1 MHSLTNYYQLDGERN
16 VIYSYPWLP
25 RLYFIFC
32 QNYREVNITCCLND
46 SSSRSL
52 SEANLWLSRR
62 TSRSASSP
70 CKVIVCVMFRS
81 NSKFVLINKTY
92 RPREWSILH
101 WLYVDAVKAE
111 SVQYFNHLARRDSH
125 LEKRDF
131 CPPAKRGLQWWSNGG
146 SRGGSRGSRPPLP
159 HTPIRNYKELQRAT
173 GTGGMGC
180 AECGGEA
187 VWHKK
192 VQQPFLN
199 QSLDPH
205 PPPPIKN
212 SWIRP
217 WIIISQAIL

>member
-1 MHSLTNYYQLDGERN
+1 MHSLTNYYQLDSERN
-16 VIYSYPWLP
+16 VIYSYPWLL
-25 RLYFIFC
+25 RLYFLFC
-32 QNYREVNITCCLND
+32 QNCREVNITCCLND

-146 SRGGSRGSRPPLP
+146 SRGGSRGSRPP
-159 HTPIRNYKELQRAT
+159 HTPPSGIIRNYNVHPGLAGWGVQSV
-173 GTGGMGC
+173 
-180 AECGGEA
+180 GEKQFDTKKFNSPFWTR
-187 VWHKK
+187 VWT
-192 VQQPFLN
+192 PT
-199 QSLDPH
+199 

>member
-16 VIYSYPWLP
+16 IIYSYSWLL
-25 RLYFIFC
+25 RVYFLFC
-32 QNYREVNITCCLND
+32 QNYWEVNITCCLND

-111 SVQYFNHLARRDSH
+111 SVNILKTLDTYSISTISRDETLISRN
-125 LEKRDF
+125 ETF
-131 CPPAKRGLQWWSNGG
+131 APPAKRGLQWWSNGG

-159 HTPIRNYKELQRAT
+159 HTPIRNYKEL
-173 GTGGMGC
+173 
-180 AECGGEA
+180 
-187 VWHKK
+187 
-192 VQQPFLN
+192 
-199 QSLDPH
+199 
-205 PPPPIKN
+205 
-212 SWIRP
+212 
-217 WIIISQAIL
+217 